1 MNFSRDTFATNLGKY
16 TGTNFV
22 GNSSDWDQWSDTKGD
37 LNTYLLYGNS
47 SFQYRT
53 WSPETSTMPT
63 DLGMVVS
70 CKIDFVNGVSDDHM
84 ILIVGFLK
92 VAGATAPTINF
103 IQASVQFNGDDDK
116 NFMIDPI
123 KSDPNNPTQNLGEV
137 LYNSLNSQILAD
149 NFGTDYASEGRKTF
163 PDIAQDNLNAM
174 IGDKD
179 NPGAVSA

>member
-1 MNFSRDTFATNLGKY
+1 MNFSRDTFASNLGLY
-16 TGTNFV
+16 TTI
-22 GNSSDWDQWSDTKGD
+22 SSNPWPSSPEDD

-53 WSPETSTMPT
+53 WSPETSKILPT

-70 CKIDFVNGVSDDHM
+70 CKIDFVNGITDDHM

-92 VAGATAPTINF
+92 VAGSAPTVNF
-103 IQASVQFNGDDDK
+103 IQASVQFNGDEK
-116 NFMIDPI
+116 QNIMIDPI
-123 KSDPNNPTQNLGEV
+123 KSDPNDPTPNLGDV
-137 LYNSLNSQILAD
+137 LYNSLNSQISAD

-163 PDIAQDNLNAM
+163 PDIARDNLNAM